1 MRPGRPVTQSDRAGR
16 MVSMTSEMAAAELAG
31 LRHLHSGKVRDLYE
45 YPDGRL
51 LMVASDRISAY
62 DFVLTPEIPDKG
74 KVLTQLSLWW
84 FKQLDDVA
92 PHHVLSTDVPDEVA
106 GRALV

>member
-1 MRPGRPVTQSDRAGR
+1 M
-16 MVSMTSEMAAAELAG
+16 SMAMI
-31 LRHLHSGKVRDLYE
+31 RDLYE

-51 LMVASDRISAY
+51 LMVASDRVSAY

-74 KVLTQLSLWW
+74 TILTELSLWW

-92 PHHVLSTDVPDEVA
+92 EGQPENRIPADTDDGRLAHA
-106 GRALV
+106 GCGQRRRDLVSERSAARYQADRPR